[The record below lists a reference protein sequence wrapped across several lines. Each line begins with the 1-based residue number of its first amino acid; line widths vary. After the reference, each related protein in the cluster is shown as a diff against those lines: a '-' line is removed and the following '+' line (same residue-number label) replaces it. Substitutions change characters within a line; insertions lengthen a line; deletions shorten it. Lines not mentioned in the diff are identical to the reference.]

1 MTWEIGLVLL
11 IIAVMFI
18 CLILEFARTR
28 HHHWS
33 DCIRDDAA
41 GYSYPCGSCAGF
53 F

>member
-18 CLILEFARTR
+18 CLILEFARPVIIIGATVSVMMLLGIL
-28 HHHWS
+28 HP
-33 DCIRDDAA
+33 AEA
-41 GYSYPCGSCAGF
+41 VQGF